1 MKKRNSEKVRKR
13 KKCERERERE
23 LLVTIAA
30 VTSPII
36 AGLILGQLRRERVK
50 NIQIEIFTFETK
62 LSNYFNDR

>member
-1 MKKRNSEKVRKR
+1 MRKS
-13 KKCERERERE
+13 ERE

-30 VTSPII
+30 VSSPII
-36 AGLILGQLRRERVK
+36 AGLILGKLRRERVK